1 MLGLGWRRA
10 VSCRGGVAAPPWPR
24 PRLAAT
30 RAASAAA
37 AVARG
42 GAPRRLLP
50 AARIPSS
57 GSGLRSLHSTAVLAN
72 RGSSSPQAALLRA
85 GIQLTGFLLRNLFQA
100 YSRGYITT
108 RMMLGGISASAG
120 VVAVG
125 VAAFG
130 MDETMELLNLGGR
143 RTTVYR
149 DVIDQM
155 DPEEQKKALESLKEV
170 QDDMQKMG
178 KVKVLAGTEVPPYW
192 ESEQKSAKT
201 TEEWSCVPIMEG
213 TAEWDSLDSCL
224 DGNDVGKGGR
234 DAVTGKSYSQLTLA
248 AAWRVENRTLWGK
261 FAAERQ
267 QTASTMANLTDQS
280 LEFRTS
286 NPHLRKGLLEASRPL
301 RKANGCNSKINECYL
316 FHGLG
321 NPAMALNIIQ
331 SGMNEHFSGV
341 NAGTMFGDGIYL
353 AEDVSAA
360 APLQAF
366 SKKLKSCCC
375 ADGQERSVLPAA
387 AEDLSFRKG

>member
-1 MLGLGWRRA
+1 M
-10 VSCRGGVAAPPWPR
+10 
-24 PRLAAT
+24 
-30 RAASAAA
+30 
-37 AVARG
+37 
-42 GAPRRLLP
+42 
-50 AARIPSS
+50 
-57 GSGLRSLHSTAVLAN
+57 
-72 RGSSSPQAALLRA
+72 
-85 GIQLTGFLLRNLFQA
+85 
-100 YSRGYITT
+100 
-108 RMMLGGISASAG
+108 
-120 VVAVG
+120 
-125 VAAFG
+125 
-130 MDETMELLNLGGR
+130 
-143 RTTVYR
+143 
-149 DVIDQM
+149 
-155 DPEEQKKALESLKEV
+155 
-170 QDDMQKMG
+170 
-178 KVKVLAGTEVPPYW
+178 
-192 ESEQKSAKT
+192 
-201 TEEWSCVPIMEG
+201 PIMEG
-213 TAEWDSLDSCL
+213 TAEWDSLDGCL

-301 RKANGCNSKINECYL
+301 RKANGCDSRINECYL

-366 SKKLKSCCC
+366 STKLKSCCRT
-375 ADGQERSVLPAA
+375 DGQERSVLPAA